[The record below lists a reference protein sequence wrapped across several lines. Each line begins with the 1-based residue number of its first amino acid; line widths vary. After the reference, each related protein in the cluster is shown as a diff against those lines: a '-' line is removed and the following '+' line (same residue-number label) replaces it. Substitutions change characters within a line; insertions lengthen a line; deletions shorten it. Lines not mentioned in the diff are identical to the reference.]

1 MQKTIN
7 KKSMLLLFLFTQ
19 VLVSCNQKSSNT
31 KANQNNFT
39 EATTTDN
46 KDIFG
51 TWTMCSSSDKD
62 AMIQMNTCPI
72 IVFKNNG
79 RGFVQINLLIT
90 ENFDWTLEKRSMKII
105 YANKNATLIFPDTN
119 YYADFNKQ
127 KGRIDLMLRHND
139 NIYYLSK

>member
-1 MQKTIN
+1 
-7 KKSMLLLFLFTQ
+7 LFTQ